1 MSGYAGSII
10 SVLLMSM
17 LACGRAATYMDG
29 SVNATRLDA
38 KDSAAVRFV
47 LASGTPGQSQ
57 RGFAIRIDSRP
68 ALCSRLQQGSAS
80 KAGDVSLDLVVLGLA
95 GAAELEPGPYNVI
108 LAAESF
114 GVRGSSAAFVA
125 FDASCSNQTHGYEAA
140 GTIFL
145 SSISPAMVKGDF
157 DLNFINGSSVDHVTG
172 AFEAPICTDLNPS
185 DTVCEP

>member
-1 MSGYAGSII
+1 MSAYAGSII

-47 LASGTPGQSQ
+47 LVSGTPGQSQ

-80 KAGDVSLDLVVLGLA
+80 KGGDVSLDLVVLGTA
-95 GAAELEPGPYNVI
+95 GAAELEPGPYNVV
-108 LAAESF
+108 LAAQSF
-114 GVRGSSAAFVA
+114 GVRGSSAAFIAFAQQDPNQVA
-125 FDASCSNQTHGYEAA
+125 RRATVGDVQNRIIQELGRLPTVFSAA
-140 GTIFL
+140 PLVSLRERERGWRRR
-145 SSISPAMVKGDF
+145 
-157 DLNFINGSSVDHVTG
+157 
-172 AFEAPICTDLNPS
+172 
-185 DTVCEP
+185 